1 MDETNENTL
10 SLDSLLEKNGPV
22 CLIIEAH
29 LAPVGGE
36 NRFQPAG
43 FPQIGHV
50 IYDAPQGDNGI
61 EKVCIIDSAASMA
74 NHLESVCLA
83 NSHDVALHPDLNG
96 LPYVLCVTDR
106 NFSPNEDGITLDK
119 DDKHD
124 RPVTSTLREGHRI
137 ASDYFLDG
145 LIDPQ
150 WDLAI
155 EKPKEKE
162 KDKDKSK
169 AKKKLSR
176 LSHYWNGSNFRSV
189 LRSKFEL
196 TEIKKN
202 EKYYTYPENWPS
214 IFATIFNY
222 DPNSLVHGVLFAK
235 EQIKINRMLT
245 AHMEAFGAKRVI
257 SSGVKFDPLGKTTSG
272 QPIFS
277 VDEETAKD
285 IRATFIIDLA
295 LLRSYGRDNLGLNV
309 KQKRLLLELALWKI
323 SHILSQPFAFRSNCR
338 LQCQKMAVKTETTS
352 YGNTMPVINIC
363 EALKACN
370 FIEGKDAVTRVYYPA
385 DALFKVG
392 KEEES
397 QTTDSNV
404 EVAEKSEE

>member
-1 MDETNENTL
+1 MVEKVEE
-10 SLDSLLEKNGPV
+10 SLTVNSLLEKNGPV

-50 IYDAPQGDNGI
+50 IYDAPQGENGV
-61 EKVCIIDSAASMA
+61 EKICIVDSAASMA
-74 NHLESVCLA
+74 NHLESLCLV
-83 NSHDVALHPDLNG
+83 NSHDTALHPDLNG

-106 NFSPNEDGITLDK
+106 KFSPNEDSITLDEN
-119 DDKHD
+119 DKHD
-124 RPVTSTLREGHRI
+124 RSVTSTLREGHRI

-150 WDLAI
+150 WVI
-155 EKPKEKE
+155 
-162 KDKDKSK
+162 KDKNK
-169 AKKKLSR
+169 AKKKTSS
-176 LSHYWNGSNFRSV
+176 LSHYWNGPNFRSV
-189 LRSKFEL
+189 LRSKFGL

-202 EKYYTYPENWPS
+202 EKYYTYPESWPS
-214 IFATIFNY
+214 ILSTIFNY

-235 EQIKINRMLT
+235 EQIKISRMLT
-245 AHMEAFGAKRVI
+245 AHMEAFGAKRVM

-277 VDEETAKD
+277 VDEETARD

-295 LLRSYGRDNLGLNV
+295 LLRSYGRDNEIGLN
-309 KQKRLLLELALWKI
+309 KDQKRLLLELALWKI
-323 SHILSQPFAFRSNCR
+323 YRLLEQPFAFRSNCR
-338 LQCQKMAVKTETTS
+338 LQCKAKSVRTEITS
-352 YGNTMPVINIC
+352 HGDAMPVIDIGK
-363 EALKACN
+363 ALKACS
-370 FIEGKDAVTRVYYPA
+370 FTEDTDKITKVYYPA

-397 QTTDSNV
+397 QTNESIMK
-404 EVAEKSEE
+404 VAEKVEE